1 MDNTPFVGSLP
12 FRQWRKP
19 VVGLQNPGSIS
30 MITDNQSV
38 KKGRDNP
45 KGFCCQ
51 TREGCAAALPCQGDR
66 PALWLLRPSR
76 DAGSGRDSF
85 EGGFPMI
92 RLKRIYDPPE
102 ETDGF
107 RILVDRL
114 WPRGVKKEKA
124 SIDHW
129 ARELAPSDELRKRFH
144 RDRDF
149 DRFREAYFRELN
161 DPEKTK
167 AWRLILERAA
177 GRPITF
183 LYASRNRAQ
192 NNAMVLREWA
202 EAQTARGTGSSRN

>member
-1 MDNTPFVGSLP
+1 
-12 FRQWRKP
+12 
-19 VVGLQNPGSIS
+19 
-30 MITDNQSV
+30 
-38 KKGRDNP
+38 
-45 KGFCCQ
+45 
-51 TREGCAAALPCQGDR
+51 
-66 PALWLLRPSR
+66 
-76 DAGSGRDSF
+76 
-85 EGGFPMI
+85 MI

-161 DPEKTK
+161 DPEKNEK
-167 AWRLILERAA
+167 RGVSSWSVPPA
-177 GRPITF
+177 GRSPF
-183 LYASRNRAQ
+183 FMQA
-192 NNAMVLREWA
+192 
-202 EAQTARGTGSSRN
+202 GTGRKITPWC

>member
-1 MDNTPFVGSLP
+1 
-12 FRQWRKP
+12 
-19 VVGLQNPGSIS
+19 
-30 MITDNQSV
+30 
-38 KKGRDNP
+38 
-45 KGFCCQ
+45 
-51 TREGCAAALPCQGDR
+51 
-66 PALWLLRPSR
+66 
-76 DAGSGRDSF
+76 
-85 EGGFPMI
+85 MI

-161 DPEKTK
+161 DPEKN
-167 AWRLILERAA
+167 ESV
-177 GRPITF
+177 
-183 LYASRNRAQ
+183 ASHPGACRRQADHLSLCKPEQ
-192 NNAMVLREWA
+192 GAK
-202 EAQTARGTGSSRN
+202 